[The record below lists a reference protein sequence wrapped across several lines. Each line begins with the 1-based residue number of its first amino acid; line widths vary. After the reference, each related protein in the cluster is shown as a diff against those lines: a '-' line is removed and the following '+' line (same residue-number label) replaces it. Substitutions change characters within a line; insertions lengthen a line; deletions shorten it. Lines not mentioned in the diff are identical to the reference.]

1 MVNNI
6 FVEMLALKI
15 LNEEINPVTNKPFVL
30 EDIKKEEYKSPV
42 KTRLDILIKERED
55 KENETITT

>member
-6 FVEMLALKI
+6 YVEMLALKI
-15 LNEEINPVTNKPFVL
+15 LNEEINPATNKPFVL